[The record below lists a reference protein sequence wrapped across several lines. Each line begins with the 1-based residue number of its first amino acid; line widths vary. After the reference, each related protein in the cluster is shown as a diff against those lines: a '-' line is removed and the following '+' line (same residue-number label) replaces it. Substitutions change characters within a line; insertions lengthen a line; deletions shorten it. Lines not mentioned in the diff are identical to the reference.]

1 MNIRN
6 FCIIAHI
13 DHGKS
18 TLADRMLEI
27 TWAIRKLDHAQVLDR
42 MELEQERGITIKLT
56 PARMQRKGY
65 EFNLID
71 TPGHVDFQYEVS
83 RSLAAVEWA
92 ILLVDASQWIQAQT
106 LSTLYQAIDQ
116 HLTIIPVLNKID
128 LPAAN
133 PERVAHEIENVIGI
147 DKSEVI
153 QVSGKTGEGVDK
165 VLDAIIERIQD
176 PENFKKSHSK
186 KYRPKEVESNRYKVE
201 WNPSTSYL
209 TPSTNLTRALIFDSV
224 YDPYKWVL
232 AYVKVVDGSIK
243 AYENLNL
250 IYSENTIEPTEVGH
264 FTPEYYADKML
275 HEWQIGYIVTG
286 QKSVRDVQIW
296 DTILKIENW
305 ELKIENIKEYI
316 IPGFKKV
323 KPFVYAG
330 VYPLDTNDYD
340 KLKDSLEKLSLND
353 SAIEYELEDSKAL
366 GFGFRC
372 GFLGMLHMDIVKE
385 RLSREYNI
393 DTIFT
398 IPTVIYLVKSK
409 NLSIEPIKSGN
420 NIATLL
426 KTGLY
431 KYILKNSKFRMQN
444 AEWMED
450 LSLETKEELKPWLVV
465 KSWADMVEQGII
477 DEIRE
482 PIAAVEVVGPEEY
495 AGNIMSLCQEYR
507 GKLTNMEYIDETR
520 VVRHYELPMGEIII
534 DFYDRLKSA
543 TKGYA
548 TMNYEF
554 KKYQPADLV
563 KLDVYINNEK
573 VEALSRV
580 IHQDKSY
587 YLGKEVV
594 EKLKTLIPKHLFVI
608 PLQAGIGNKMIAR
621 ENIAAMKKDV
631 LAKCYG
637 GDVSR
642 KRKLLAKQKEGK
654 KKMKAIWS
662 VNVPSDVFIKMV
674 ARGD

>member
-27 TWAIRKLDHAQVLDR
+27 TWAVRKIDHAQMLDR
-42 MELEQERGITIKLT
+42 MDIEQERGITIKLT

-92 ILLVDASQWIQAQT
+92 ILLVDASQGIQAQT

-133 PERVAHEIENVIGI
+133 PDRVAHEIENIIGI
-147 DKSEVI
+147 DKSEII
-153 QVSGKTGEGVDK
+153 QVSGKTWANVDA

-176 PENFKKSHSK
+176 PLAFKQSHAK
-186 KYRPKEVESNRYKVE
+186 KFRPVGQDQSQIV
-201 WNPSTSYL
+201 WIS
-209 TPSTNLTRALIFDSV
+209 RALIFDSV

-232 AYVKVVDGSIK
+232 AYVKVVDGEIK
-243 AYENLNL
+243 AWENLHL
-250 IYSENTIEPTEVGH
+250 IYTDNNILPTEVGY
-264 FTPEYYADKML
+264 FTPDYKADKIL
-275 HEWQIGYIVTG
+275 KEWQIGYIVTG
-286 QKSVRDVQIW
+286 EKSVRDVSIW
-296 DTILKIENW
+296 DTMVKDIRGKGQDETLMKNMV
-305 ELKIENIKEYI
+305 
-316 IPGFKKV
+316 IPGFKRV

-330 VYPLDTNDYD
+330 VYPIDTTDYD
-340 KLKDSLEKLSLND
+340 KLKDSLEKLSIND

-372 GFLGMLHMDIVKE
+372 GFLWMLHMDIVKE
-385 RLSREYNI
+385 RLSREYNME
-393 DTIFT
+393 TIFT
-398 IPTVIYLVKSK
+398 IPTVVYLIKTK
-409 NLSIEPIKSGN
+409 NLSLDPIKSWS
-420 NIATLL
+420 NIQSLL
-426 KTGLY
+426 KTWMY
-431 KYILKNSKFRMQN
+431 KHILWPTTTDDQ
-444 AEWMED
+444 AEQRRD
-450 LSLETKEELKPWLVV
+450 ELTPWLVV
-465 KSWADMVEQGII
+465 KSWSDMIDQWLI

-482 PIAAVEVVGPEEY
+482 PVAAVEVVGPESY
-495 AGNIMSLCQEYR
+495 AGNIMALCQEYR
-507 GKLTNMEYIDETR
+507 GRLINMEYIDETR

-554 KKYQPADLV
+554 KKYQSADLI

-580 IHQDKSY
+580 IHRDKGY

-594 EKLKTLIPKHLFVI
+594 EKLKTLIPKHMFAI
-608 PLQAGIGNKMIAR
+608 PLQAGVGNKMIAR
-621 ENIAAMKKDV
+621 ENISAMKKDV

-654 KKMKAIWS
+654 KKMKAIGN

-674 ARGD
+674 ARGN